1 MIYVLI
7 ACIGF
12 AYGGFLSTFPA
23 YTAELFGTKYNA
35 TNYGI
40 VLIGFGIGAVASS
53 IIAGIYKDI
62 AKDDINLMFP
72 AFVIASLAAAVAII
86 MVLLVKPV
94 SKKAG

>member
-1 MIYVLI
+1 MFLLLVLVLPMVVFKYI
-7 ACIGF
+7 SCVYSRA
-12 AYGGFLSTFPA
+12 
-23 YTAELFGTKYNA
+23 FGTKYNA

-53 IIAGIYKDI
+53 VIAGIYKDI

-86 MVLLVKPV
+86 MVFFIKPV
-94 SKKAG
+94 NNKS